1 MMPARTLNDF
11 LAGFFYGQIGVEM
24 GVKMAIPLQKVQEK
38 VNQIKVESEC
48 EKEKEVTVRH
58 ENVPLKWKAWNHD
71 NFSRDWQKNY
81 SV

>member
-11 LAGFFYGQIGVEM
+11 LAGFFYGQIGVELE
-24 GVKMAIPLQKVQEK
+24 VKMAIPLQKVQGNVK
-38 VNQIKVESEC
+38 QIRVEGEC

-58 ENVPLKWKAWNHD
+58 ENGPLKWKTWNHD